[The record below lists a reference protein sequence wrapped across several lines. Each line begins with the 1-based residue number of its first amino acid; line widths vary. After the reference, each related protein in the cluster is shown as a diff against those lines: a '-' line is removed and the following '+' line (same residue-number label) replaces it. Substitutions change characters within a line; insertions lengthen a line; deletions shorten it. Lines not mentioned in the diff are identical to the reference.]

1 MTSYL
6 YNIEIVIDT
15 LEVLKRHNGK
25 HVTRIAKDEGFQ
37 PIIGR
42 INELISKGLAIR
54 PGRFGNNP
62 VFITKK
68 GLDVLKML
76 KDVQTRIKDESGS
89 DEYFYT
95 NREESE

>member
-15 LEVLKRHNGK
+15 LEVLERHNGK
-25 HVTRIAKDEGFQ
+25 FITQIARDEAAQ
-37 PIIGR
+37 PLIGR
-42 INELISKGLAIR
+42 INEMIDNGLAIR
-54 PGRFGNNP
+54 PGRFGHNP

-76 KDVQTRIKDESGS
+76 KDVQVRMKDDIGS
-89 DEYFYT
+89 EEFFYPPK
-95 NREESE
+95 EVKE